1 MSQSPAAPAQPQVP
15 ARRSFALVGR
25 SRTLD
30 PTRFAVRS
38 DLADVRLADQVF
50 APHYAAHQPRRAAA
64 AADLRTARSAD
75 SAVLTTLAPGDAFE
89 LLDVTG
95 DTAWG
100 IAPASG
106 FVGYVPAAALEEQP

>member
-1 MSQSPAAPAQPQVP
+1 
-15 ARRSFALVGR
+15 
-25 SRTLD
+25 
-30 PTRFAVRS
+30 
-38 DLADVRLADQVF
+38 
-50 APHYAAHQPRRAAA
+50 
-64 AADLRTARSAD
+64 
-75 SAVLTTLAPGDAFE
+75 VLTTLAPGDAFE